1 MENVTNQQLTQM
13 MDEIKSLKSI
23 INQKKPILHILL
35 HPRHLKLFMLLTGIS
50 VSLFSLVFYF
60 LEQRFGSFGTTP
72 DIIRRGFA
80 TLATLVGMILFCLL
94 FVFWSNSLKKS
105 GGKLSVGH
113 VWSSLFSFRVVH
125 LLAPVRLMAF
135 IFIVYC
141 LDQNLHYYIIPILS
155 IAIGLQSNFLGC
167 ITETINYVIGGYWF
181 MIAGVYIALVP
192 SIPGPLA
199 VLLSLGCG
207 CLLFGFLPNPEK

>member
-1 MENVTNQQLTQM
+1 M

-23 INQKKPILHILL
+23 LNQKKPILHILL

-80 TLATLVGMILFCLL
+80 TLVALVGIILFCLF

-105 GGKLSVGH
+105 GGKFSGEQ
-113 VWSSLFSFRVVH
+113 VWSSFFSFRVAN
-125 LLAPVRLMAF
+125 LLMPVRVMAI
-135 IFIVYC
+135 IFILYC
-141 LDQNLHYYIIPILS
+141 MQQNLLYYIIPLLS

-181 MIAGVYIALVP
+181 MITGVYITLVP